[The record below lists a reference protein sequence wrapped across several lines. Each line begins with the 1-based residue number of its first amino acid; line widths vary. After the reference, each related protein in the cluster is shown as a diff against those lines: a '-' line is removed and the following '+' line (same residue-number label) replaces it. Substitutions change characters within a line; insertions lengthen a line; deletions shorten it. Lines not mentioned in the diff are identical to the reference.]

1 MRSVSS
7 QTEGTVTIITVG
19 NPAYPSNVVGVRQ
32 QSNSTRSSQ
41 QSLTRSSRFVIEIKH
56 GFSCIN
62 IRQVPRVLKTEA
74 YGLSFQHL
82 LWDLVNVNALKN
94 HVRSLLLHKS

>member
-41 QSLTRSSRFVIEIKH
+41 QSLTRSSRFVIGIKH

-62 IRQVPRVLKTEA
+62 ICLVPREVLKPRPMASVFNT
-74 YGLSFQHL
+74 SFGT
-82 LWDLVNVNALKN
+82 W
-94 HVRSLLLHKS
+94 